1 MQETEYAPDL
11 APYIEFSGVLRQDL
25 TVDNTAMERFG
36 RVTYRI
42 YLGYTATDD
51 PVNDYDI
58 ERNVHYTYNVTIKGM
73 NDLVVE
79 ARSDKDAEKQL

>member
-1 MQETEYAPDL
+1 
-11 APYIEFSGVLRQDL
+11 
-25 TVDNTAMERFG
+25 MERFG

-73 NDLVVE
+73 NDLVVGG
-79 ARSDKDAEKQL
+79 AVRQGRWRRSPPPEWRDWCMTSTGHSVLTATTNRD

>member
-1 MQETEYAPDL
+1 M
-11 APYIEFSGVLRQDL
+11 
-25 TVDNTAMERFG
+25 
-36 RVTYRI
+36 TYRI

-79 ARSDKDAEKQL
+79 AQSDKDAEEEPAPGVEGWCMTPTGHSVLTATTNRD

>member
-1 MQETEYAPDL
+1 MKSQRSD
-11 APYIEFSGVLRQDL
+11 
-25 TVDNTAMERFG
+25 FG
-36 RVTYRI
+36 RVTYRV
-42 YLGYTATDD
+42 YLGYTAEND

-79 ARSDKDAEKQL
+79 AMSDKDREEDPLPGWKALYMTLTAPSVLTAIMNRA